1 MVSLETEYE
10 YELWGLNREIFIL
23 RTIYLF
29 LKLYL
34 YLYFRSRSS
43 FLFIFIHLFLCIL
56 TISDACPILNKYL
69 YVKTS
74 GRVF

>member
-1 MVSLETEYE
+1 MVSLETEFE

-29 LKLYL
+29 LKFYL
-34 YLYFRSRSS
+34 NIILEVEVH
-43 FLFIFIHLFLCIL
+43 LFIFIHLFLCIL

-69 YVKTS
+69 YV
-74 GRVF
+74 

>member
-34 YLYFRSRSS
+34 YIILEVEVH
-43 FLFIFIHLFLCIL
+43 LFIFIHLFLCIL
-56 TISDACPILNKYL
+56 TISDACPKLYKYL
-69 YVKTS
+69 YV
-74 GRVF
+74 